1 MAEKFVNYKPACQ
14 NFSKIWYATTVGLQ
28 DGFQGGG
35 KFCILMIIYLKNFT
49 FMYGEWYVTLM
60 VVSSEINF

>member
-35 KFCILMIIYLKNFT
+35 KFCILMIIYLKHFT
-49 FMYGEWYVTLM
+49 FMYGE
-60 VVSSEINF
+60 